1 MEKKYLSIKESLE
14 KKEGEVFLRGWVHR
28 YRDQKTT
35 VFITLRDVTGVI
47 QLVCDQEKVSKE
59 IFEKSQKITVESSIS
74 LKGTIRKEERAP
86 QGYEIDIKDLD
97 IVGLSETYPISKDF
111 SEEFLLDVRHLW
123 LRSRKM
129 QAILKIRST
138 VFRAIHDYFR
148 SQDFYEYQS
157 PTLQSVQ
164 CEGGSSLFHVDYFG
178 KKGVFLAQTWQLYAE
193 PAIFSLERIYT
204 LAPSFRAEKSKTTR
218 HLAEYWHAEM
228 EGAWVDFEELQVHAE
243 GLIKKVISDVIK
255 YHEEDLKT
263 LKRDVEVLK
272 TAISKPFVKMTYSEA
287 IDILKK
293 EHDMEVEWGKDL
305 RTIEED
311 LLSKMYDTFIII
323 TRYPKEVKAFYMKE
337 DPKDPRVVLGFD
349 CIGPEGYGEIIGAS
363 EREDDIKKIIERLE
377 KDGEDVS
384 QYDFYLDT
392 RKYGSVPHSGFGM
405 GVERIISY
413 IIKADTIKDAIP
425 FPRTMVR
432 YKP

>member
-1 MEKKYLSIKESLE
+1 MDKKYLSIKQALE
-14 KKEGEVFLRGWVHR
+14 KKEGEVSLRGWVHR
-28 YRDQKTT
+28 FRDQKATI
-35 VFITLRDVTGVI
+35 FITLRDVTGVI
-47 QLVCDQEKVSKE
+47 QLVCDQDKVSPE
-59 IFEKSQKITVESSIS
+59 LFEKIKQTTIESSIVVS
-74 LKGTIRKEERAP
+74 GTVRKEERSP
-86 QGYEIDIKDLD
+86 QGYEIDIKAYE
-97 IVGLSETYPISKDF
+97 IAGLAETYPISKDF

-148 SQDFYEYQS
+148 SQDYYEYQS
-157 PTLQSVQ
+157 PVLQSVQ
-164 CEGGSSLFHVDYFG
+164 CEGGSSLFKVDYFE

-204 LAPSFRAEKSKTTR
+204 LAPSFRAERSKTTR

-243 GLIKKVISDVIK
+243 GLIKHVIQDVLK
-255 YHEEDLKT
+255 FHKEDLKT
-263 LKRDVEVLK
+263 LKRDVSLLETVL
-272 TAISKPFVKMTYSEA
+272 SKPFVKMTYDEA
-287 IDILKK
+287 IKILKDK
-293 EHDMEVEWGKDL
+293 CDIEVQWGKDL
-305 RTIEED
+305 RTVEED
-311 LLSKMYDTFIII
+311 MLSKLYDTFIIV

-337 DPKDPRVVLGFD
+337 DPKDERVVLGFD

-363 EREDDIKKIIERLE
+363 EREDDIEKIIQRLE
-377 KDGEDVS
+377 RDGEDVS

-405 GVERIISY
+405 GVERLISY
-413 IIKADTIKDAIP
+413 IIKADTIKDSIP

-432 YKP
+432 YRP

>member
-1 MEKKYLSIKESLE
+1 MEKKYLSIKKSLD
-14 KKEGEVFLRGWVHR
+14 KKEGDVCLRGWVHR
-28 YRDQKTT
+28 IRDQKST
-35 VFITLRDVTGVI
+35 VFITLRDVTGII
-47 QLVCDQEKVSKE
+47 QLVCDESKVAPE
-59 IFEKSQKITVESSIS
+59 LFEKIKKVTIESSIDVS
-74 LKGTIRKEERAP
+74 GIIRKDERSP
-86 QGYEIDIKDLD
+86 QGYEIDITDLK
-97 IVGLSETYPISKDF
+97 IVGLSEKYPISKDF

-138 VFRAIHDYFR
+138 VFRAVHDYFR
-148 SQDFYEYQS
+148 GQDYYEYQS
-157 PTLQSVQ
+157 PVLQSVQ
-164 CEGGSSLFHVDYFG
+164 CEGGSSLFKVDYFG

-228 EGAWVDFEELQVHAE
+228 EGAWVDFDELQGHAE
-243 GLIKKVISDVIK
+243 GLIKHVITDVLK
-255 YHEEDLKT
+255 YHKDDLTT
-263 LKRDVEVLK
+263 LKRDISVLE
-272 TAISKPFVKMTYSEA
+272 TAVSKPFVKMTYDDA
-287 IDILKK
+287 LKILKDK
-293 EHDMEVEWGKDL
+293 CDIEVEWGKDL

-311 LLSKMYDTFIII
+311 MLSKLYDTFIIV

-363 EREDDIKKIIERLE
+363 EREDDISKIIDRLE
-377 KDGEDVS
+377 QDGEDVS
-384 QYDFYLDT
+384 QYEFYLDT

-405 GVERIISY
+405 GVERLISY

-425 FPRTMVR
+425 FPRTMMR